1 MDGFIANCPCGRRQD
16 KMQLQT
22 ILNRVQR
29 HKSFVYKKAS
39 LVEQTK
45 GPTIEVEIQP
55 RGNSRAIC
63 SGCGRAGPGYDREQQ
78 ARRFEHVPLW
88 GMAVIWLYVM
98 RRVNCQHCGVK
109 VECVPWAE
117 GKHHQTTAYQCFLA
131 SWAKLLSWKQVARS
145 FRTTWDTVFRSVK
158 TVVAWGLAHRSLE
171 GITAIGVDEVQWQKG
186 HKYLTLVYQID
197 QGCKRLLWIGKN
209 RTAKTFLGFFRMLG
223 TDRSADIRFVCSDMW
238 KAFLKV
244 VKKKATGAIHILD
257 RFHIMA
263 MLNKAIDK
271 VRAAEAKRLKQDGLQ
286 PVLKHSRWCWLKR
299 VWNLTTNQ
307 AVKLKELLKY
317 NLQTVRAYLL
327 KEDFHRF
334 WEYRS
339 AAWAK
344 RFLKS
349 WCTRVLRSKLEP
361 MKKVARTLRN
371 HEPLILNW
379 FRAKGTMSSGV
390 VEGLNYNVKLTMRKA
405 YGFRTYEAAETALYH
420 RLGQLPEPELTHR
433 FC

>member
-1 MDGFIANCPCGRRQD
+1 
-16 KMQLQT
+16 MQVQT
-22 ILNRVQR
+22 ILNQVQR
-29 HKSFVYKKAS
+29 HKSFLYKTAT
-39 LVEQTK
+39 LVQTK
-45 GPTIEVEIQP
+45 AGPTLEVEIQP
-55 RGNSRAIC
+55 RCHSRPIC
-63 SGCGRAGPGYDREQQ
+63 SGCGQAGAGYDREQKQ
-78 ARRFEHVPLW
+78 RRFQFVPLW
-88 GMAVIWLYVM
+88 GMAVFFLYAM
-98 RRVNCQHCGVK
+98 RRVNCRHCGVK
-109 VECVPWAE
+109 VERVPWAE
-117 GKHHQTTAYQCFLA
+117 GKQQLTTTYQVFLA
-131 SWAKLLSWKQVARS
+131 RWAKLLSWKQVARA
-145 FRTTWDTVFRSVK
+145 FRTSWESVFRSVQ

-171 GITAIGVDEVQWQKG
+171 GITAIGVDEVQWRKG
-186 HKYLTLVYQID
+186 HKYLTLVYQIN
-197 QGCKRLLWIGKN
+197 QGCKRLLWIGQD

-223 TDRSADIRFVCSDMW
+223 PQRSAAIVYVCSDMW

-244 VKKKATGAIHILD
+244 VKKKASGALHILD

-271 VRAAEAKRLKQDGLQ
+271 VRASEAKRLKRDGYQ

-299 VWNLTTNQ
+299 VWNLTRNQ

-339 AAWAK
+339 ASWAK
-344 RFLKS
+344 RFLGS

-361 MKKVARTLRN
+361 MKKVVHTLRR
-371 HEPLILNW
+371 HEALILNW

-405 YGFRTYEAAETALYH
+405 YGFRTYEAAEMALYH
-420 RLGQLPEPELTHR
+420 RLGELPEPPLTHR